1 MNRKI
6 KRHINVVL
14 ATVAFAMGVA
24 VILIPIL
31 DKEVTA
37 RTLITLLGVA
47 VVSLGLLALNKEEE
61 KKQAE

>member
-1 MNRKI
+1 MDRKV
-6 KRHINVVL
+6 KRNINVVL

-24 VILIPIL
+24 VILIPIF

-37 RTLITLLGVA
+37 RTLINLLGVA